1 MIEQLKKAGL
11 KVTPQRKAII
21 EGLMEIGHLH
31 PSIPA
36 IDAAARKRFPGLSL
50 STTYATVNEL
60 SRLGI
65 IKLLGFEGRESRC
78 DMNPAE
84 HLHLVCD
91 RCGELFDYE
100 LPFSI
105 EREFIAHKTGFMITD
120 SRLEYRGLCKCCLE
134 KEFVPI
140 KTPVRTDDPRHSQTS

>member
-1 MIEQLKKAGL
+1 MIEQLKAAGL

-60 SRLGI
+60 NRLGI
-65 IKLLGFEGRESRC
+65 IKLLGFEGGESRC
-78 DMNPAE
+78 DMNPEE
-84 HLHLVCD
+84 HIHLICD
-91 RCGELFDYE
+91 RCGELTDYD

-105 EREFIAHKTGFMITD
+105 DREYMASKTGFTITD
-120 SRLEYRGLCKCCLE
+120 SRLEYHGLCKRCIE
-134 KEFVPI
+134 KELVPFE
-140 KTPVRTDDPRHSQTS
+140 TPVRIDKPGRSRAS